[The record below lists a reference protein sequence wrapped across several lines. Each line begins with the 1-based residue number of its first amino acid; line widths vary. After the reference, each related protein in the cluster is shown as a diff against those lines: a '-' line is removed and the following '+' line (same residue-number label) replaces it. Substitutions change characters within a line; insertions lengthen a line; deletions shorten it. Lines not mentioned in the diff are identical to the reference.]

1 MDFNLTEIKESKDEI
16 LEAMVRDDAI
26 NADISCLM
34 DCYVDVELKYWKD
47 KGFTAKEL
55 VDMIIK
61 RGAKVTSELLSDF
74 KLDHEVLTLPDNWNG
89 GKREETNDG

>member
-55 VDMIIK
+55 VDMIID
-61 RGAKVTSELLSDF
+61 RGATSVSYTHLRA
-74 KLDHEVLTLPDNWNG
+74 HET
-89 GKREETNDG
+89 

>member
-55 VDMIIK
+55 VDMIID
-61 RGAKVTSELLSDF
+61 RGATLTSQLFADY

-89 GKREETNDG
+89 EKPEETNDG